1 MVLFYV
7 SNDVVSYFVVNI
19 IISVCTVIFIRFMV
33 WRYRELRDYHGAF
46 RRTVLFSRWKFS
58 LGVAGIAMVAIVL
71 TQADKMM
78 LAKMVSLKEFGWYTL
93 AFTIASI
100 PSKIVGA
107 VATAYYPM
115 LVQENSRND
124 EASVAKVYQQSSQ
137 LIAVLL
143 VPVCIVFGVLLSM
156 F

>member
-1 MVLFYV
+1 
-7 SNDVVSYFVVNI
+7 
-19 IISVCTVIFIRFMV
+19 
-33 WRYRELRDYHGAF
+33 
-46 RRTVLFSRWKFS
+46 
-58 LGVAGIAMVAIVL
+58 MVAIVL

-137 LIAVLL
+137 LIAVLSGSGL
-143 VPVCIVFGVLLSM
+143 DWEH
-156 F
+156 